1 MGYWYEG
8 MCSSNADPGR
18 GSVTYL
24 VSMLTCMGIGQ
35 GDRLRVSLVRGSDIV
50 SFLNPEET
58 LKDRDGNNLPRGIG
72 TSRQCVD
79 MMKSNL
85 R

>member
-1 MGYWYEG
+1 
-8 MCSSNADPGR
+8 
-18 GSVTYL
+18 
-24 VSMLTCMGIGQ
+24 MLACVGVGQ
-35 GDRLRVSLVRGSDIV
+35 GDGLKVSLARGGDIV
-50 SFLNPEET
+50 SLLNPEET

-72 TSRQCVD
+72 ASRQCVD